1 MTVSETIK
9 EIDNIIEQNKAQY
22 DLDRQLGKISTLFSG
37 SVGKYEFS
45 RSENILYK
53 KELLNKL
60 L

>member
-22 DLDRQLGKISTLFSG
+22 DLDRQLGKISALFSG

-45 RSENILYK
+45 RSEKFYIKRNC
-53 KELLNKL
+53 
-60 L
+60 